1 MIPMVMSVDVR
12 GRDRRRVR
20 FFIPLLLV
28 YLVALPFVLLALPF
42 VLVAALVAALR
53 GTGARWLAACR
64 AAVAVLASL
73 SGLRVDVASHGDDRV
88 FVMFR

>member
-12 GRDRRRVR
+12 RRDARRVR

-28 YLVALPFVLLALPF
+28 YLVALPFALLALPF
-42 VLVAALVAALR
+42 VLVAALVAGIR
-53 GTGARWLAACR
+53 GTGARWLPACR
-64 AAVAVLASL
+64 AAVAALGSL